1 MIALVVAL
9 ILTMLPPPF
18 AQGYATWYQANG
30 RIGAA
35 GPALRGF
42 LGPQWRG
49 SVLRVCHGR
58 CVTVTLTDWCACPDT
73 LLDLSDDAFRALA
86 PLGKGRITVTVVAAA
101 PLPATDTA
109 P

>member
-1 MIALVVAL
+1 
-9 ILTMLPPPF
+9 
-18 AQGYATWYQANG
+18 
-30 RIGAA
+30 
-35 GPALRGF
+35 
-42 LGPQWRG
+42 
-49 SVLRVCHGR
+49 
-58 CVTVTLTDWCACPDT
+58 VTLTDWCACPDT